1 MNDNEPLREDYVEN
15 DSCDTTEDIAS
26 LRERL
31 EAAEQQA
38 RSYMMNWQRT
48 QADLENYKR
57 RAQIERR
64 EATDLAHSTL
74 VARLLAALDDLDRAF
89 SRPPAE
95 MRKASWTEGARMSY
109 EKLKSALEA
118 EGIKPIEA
126 LGQPFDPR
134 YHQAV
139 MRQPGEEGIV
149 LEEVQKG
156 YTLNDRVIRP
166 SMVVVG
172 TQELSEDDN
181 EEDTQ

>member
-1 MNDNEPLREDYVEN
+1 MNDNEPLRDEYVET
-15 DSCDTTEDIAS
+15 DSSDTTEDVVS
-26 LRERL
+26 LRQKL

-38 RSYMMNWQRT
+38 HSYMTNWQRA

-57 RAQIERR
+57 RAQMERR

-74 VARLLAALDDLDRAF
+74 VSRLLAALDDLDRAF
-89 SRPPAE
+89 ARPPSE
-95 MRKASWTEGARMSY
+95 MRKASWAEGARMSY
-109 EKLKSALEA
+109 DKLKSALEA
-118 EGIKPIEA
+118 EGIKPIDSI
-126 LGQPFDPR
+126 GQPFDPR
-134 YHQAV
+134 YHQAI

-172 TQELSEDDN
+172 TQEVPEDDN
-181 EEDTQ
+181 EEYTQ